1 MSSLQGKT
9 VIVAD
14 DSPSIR
20 KLVETI
26 LKANGC
32 TVLRAADGRMA
43 LQLAFD
49 NDVDAIVADHEMPH
63 LSGGDLFKIL
73 STDPEKKKIPRIMIS
88 GLTSDKDK
96 PVSEF
101 ANVFVA
107 KTANLKQ
114 ELVAALEKLL

>member
-32 TVLRAADGRMA
+32 TVLRAADGRVA

-49 NDVDAIVADHEMPH
+49 NDVDAIIADHEMPH

-88 GLTSDKDK
+88 GLTSEKDK

-101 ANVFVA
+101 ANIFVS
-107 KTANLKQ
+107 KNTDLKK
-114 ELVAALEKLL
+114 ELIAALEKLL

>member
-26 LKANGC
+26 LKASGC
-32 TVLRAADGRMA
+32 TVLRAADGRVA

-49 NDVDAIVADHEMPH
+49 NDVDAIIADHEMPH

-88 GLTSDKDK
+88 GLTSEKDK

-101 ANVFVA
+101 ANIFVS
-107 KTANLKQ
+107 KNTDLKK
-114 ELVAALEKLL
+114 ELIAALEKLL

>member
-32 TVLRAADGRMA
+32 TVLRAADGRVA

-49 NDVDAIVADHEMPH
+49 NDVDAVIADHEMPH

-88 GLTSDKDK
+88 GLTSEKDK

-101 ANVFVA
+101 ANVFVS
-107 KTANLKQ
+107 KNTDLKK
-114 ELVAALEKLL
+114 ELIAALEKLL